1 MLPLRRNPVHK
12 VIKPAVLSERPGLE
26 GSIESYDDAIACLN
40 LLQQKAQTE
49 PLTEIEL
56 EYQHAAIVYMYD
68 IIDTLIG
75 RLTEVDTARFSTIK

>member
-12 VIKPAVLSERPGLE
+12 VIKPAALSESTHLE
-26 GSIESYDDAIACLN
+26 SSVDSYDDAIACLN
-40 LLQQKAQTE
+40 FLQQKAEKE
-49 PLTEIEL
+49 PLSSIEL

-75 RLTEVDTARFSTIK
+75 RLTEVDTARFSGVK

>member
-1 MLPLRRNPVHK
+1 MLPLRRNPVHN
-12 VIKPAVLSERPGLE
+12 VIKPAALSERPGLE

-40 LLQQKAQTE
+40 LLQRKAQTE

>member
-1 MLPLRRNPVHK
+1 MLPLRRNTVHK
-12 VIKPAVLSERPGLE
+12 VIKPAALSEPKKLE
-26 GSIESYDDAIACLN
+26 SSVDSYDDAIACLN
-40 LLQQKAQTE
+40 LLQQKAETE

-75 RLTEVDTARFSTIK
+75 RLTEVDTARFSEIK

>member
-1 MLPLRRNPVHK
+1 MLPLRRNTVHK
-12 VIKPAVLSERPGLE
+12 VIKPAALSEPNKLE
-26 GSIESYDDAIACLN
+26 SSIDSYDDAIACLN
-40 LLQQKAQTE
+40 LLQQKAETE

-75 RLTEVDTARFSTIK
+75 RLTEVDTARFSDIK

>member
-12 VIKPAVLSERPGLE
+12 VIKPAAFSEPNKLE
-26 GSIESYDDAIACLN
+26 ASVESYDDAIACLN
-40 LLQQKAQTE
+40 FLQEKAEKE
-49 PLTEIEL
+49 PLTLTEL

-75 RLTEVDTARFSTIK
+75 RLTEVDTARFSGIK

>member
-12 VIKPAVLSERPGLE
+12 VIKPAALSERSGLE
-26 GSIESYDDAIACLN
+26 ASIESYDDAVACLN
-40 LLQQKAQTE
+40 LLQQKVEKE
-49 PLTEIEL
+49 PLTPIEL

-75 RLTEVDTARFSTIK
+75 RLTEVDTARFSCIK

>member
-1 MLPLRRNPVHK
+1 MLPLRRNSVYK
-12 VIKPAVLSERPGLE
+12 VIKPAALSERSGLE

-40 LLQQKAQTE
+40 LLQQKAEKE
-49 PLTEIEL
+49 PLTEIEQ

-75 RLTEVDTARFSTIK
+75 RLTEVDTARFSIIK

>member
-12 VIKPAVLSERPGLE
+12 VIKPAALSERPGLE
-26 GSIESYDDAIACLN
+26 SSIESYDDAIACLN
-40 LLQQKAQTE
+40 LLQRKEQTE

>member
-12 VIKPAVLSERPGLE
+12 VIKPAALSESTRLE
-26 GSIESYDDAIACLN
+26 SSVDSYDDAIACLN
-40 LLQQKAQTE
+40 LLQQKAEKE
-49 PLTEIEL
+49 PLSSIEL

-75 RLTEVDTARFSTIK
+75 RLTEVDTARFS

>member
-1 MLPLRRNPVHK
+1 MLPLRRNTVHK
-12 VIKPAVLSERPGLE
+12 VIKPAALSEPNKLE
-26 GSIESYDDAIACLN
+26 SSIDSYDDAVACLN
-40 LLQQKAQTE
+40 LLQQKTE

-75 RLTEVDTARFSTIK
+75 RLTEVDTARFSS

>member
-12 VIKPAVLSERPGLE
+12 VIKPAALSERPGLE

-40 LLQQKAQTE
+40 LLQRKAQTE

>member
-12 VIKPAVLSERPGLE
+12 VIKPAALSERSGLE
-26 GSIESYDDAIACLN
+26 ASVDSYDDAIACLN
-40 LLQQKAQTE
+40 LLQQKAEKE
-49 PLTEIEL
+49 PLSSIEQ

-75 RLTEVDTARFSTIK
+75 RLTEVDTARFTDNK